1 MSNQRSSQAPKV
13 AKVRQSCDTCQ
24 ASKIRCG
31 QERPSCRRCAKYNI
45 TCVYSVSRRA
55 GRPRPKRTA
64 TNPSTPTQ
72 NSSSTQSQS
81 PSNPQRTLPTPDGTS
96 PTHRGCE
103 PTLTLPSQD
112 GTQPDTLQDQNGT
125 QFSTFFLSSTDL
137 GTQLDSHQ
145 SMDFGS
151 LVSPLADGM
160 ANLPLDSPF
169 ALGISEANDTT
180 ATAATTNLSS
190 ISTTMTM
197 TATAP
202 VAPNM
207 VPASCQCA
215 PMLLQ
220 HLGEVANS
228 NTLVAAGNSGH
239 GEEGFLASA
248 VQRSRVLLDHC
259 FIVLSCGLCSRR
271 MSSTL
276 VLCQAMDELSVSLGM
291 GTLWTDGGCSNNNG
305 GGSTSAYEQD
315 RLPLIS
321 NLAKDE
327 VRLRCGSYAV
337 RGVDRQVLLRTLMM
351 GRLREMQQAMG
362 RLCQAVETLSSPYR
376 AACARMA
383 VELEKRVRSKVDS
396 FRATATQ

>member
-1 MSNQRSSQAPKV
+1 MCLERDQDGFEIGLAQDDDIGNNDYSNSSNCISSGSSSSSITSTTGTTTCISSSISKDFNPSAEDTTLDLTHNHCHDTHFSPDLSSNQTVDFFSHV
-13 AKVRQSCDTCQ
+13 D
-24 ASKIRCG
+24 
-31 QERPSCRRCAKYNI
+31 
-45 TCVYSVSRRA
+45 
-55 GRPRPKRTA
+55 
-64 TNPSTPTQ
+64 
-72 NSSSTQSQS
+72 
-81 PSNPQRTLPTPDGTS
+81 
-96 PTHRGCE
+96 
-103 PTLTLPSQD
+103 
-112 GTQPDTLQDQNGT
+112 GT